1 MRITCSLLTQQRK
14 FQVSRVFL
22 RITNLSVNLRFVLDL
37 ESEMYQLSHILIDQ
51 KNILAT
57 LREELVMDQKNVI
70 EEQDPEDDEEQQ
82 NKKAIAAIK
91 ESLSGFDGIL
101 DGKVFINEGGLIE
114 LDSSDYRPIVRVHL
128 FLFNDTLIIAKIK
141 HDK

>member
-1 MRITCSLLTQQRK
+1 
-14 FQVSRVFL
+14 
-22 RITNLSVNLRFVLDL
+22 
-37 ESEMYQLSHILIDQ
+37 MYQLSHILIEQ
-51 KNILAT
+51 RNILST
-57 LREELVMDQKNVI
+57 LKEELVLDQRNVI

-91 ESLSGFDGIL
+91 QSLSGFDGSL

-114 LDSSDYRPIVRVHL
+114 LDSSDYRPICRVHL